1 MSRRIIVLGAGIVGV
16 SVAYQL
22 VQRGHEVSLIDRREP
37 GRETSFGNAGII
49 QREAVEP
56 HAFPSDVRIV
66 LRVLGNRGADIR
78 YRPAGVAASA
88 RALLHYWRNSQ
99 SRRYRRIVPEYAS
112 LIALSTRSHGPMI
125 ERAGVQELVSTTGWL
140 EVYRSRG
147 SLDRRAERV
156 RAVHAH
162 HGVEF
167 ALLDRSELMQ
177 LEPRLSDA
185 VVGGIHWR
193 NSWTVADPGALV
205 SAYAGL
211 FELDG
216 GHLLRAELT
225 DLKPSTGGWEVR
237 TDQGRLDASDVVM
250 ALGPWSK
257 DWTDYLGYRLPLFPL
272 RGYHMH
278 YASEEG
284 RPLHHWVMDAD
295 VGYIVEP
302 MRAGIRLTTGAE
314 VERRQAPPHHGQ
326 LDAAEAAARD
336 LLPALGPR
344 MDATPWLGA
353 RPCSGDMKPVI
364 GPAPRHDGLWFAFGH
379 GHQGFTL
386 GPATAW
392 LLDSMIAGEAPV
404 IDPQP
409 FSPARFD

>member
-1 MSRRIIVLGAGIVGV
+1 MSGKIIVLGAGIVGV
-16 SVAYQL
+16 SVAYRL
-22 VQRGHEVSLIDRREP
+22 VQRGHEVTLIDRREP

-56 HAFPSDVRIV
+56 HAFPSDPRTL
-66 LRVLGNRGADIR
+66 LRMLSNRSVDIR

-88 RALLHYWRNSQ
+88 RPLLHYWRNSL

-112 LIALSTRSHGPMI
+112 LISLSTRAHGPMI
-125 ERAGVQELVSTTGWL
+125 ERAGVQELVSTAGWL
-140 EVYRSRG
+140 EIYRSRAT
-147 SLDRRAERV
+147 LERRAERAS
-156 RAVHAH
+156 AVHAH

-167 ALLDRSELMQ
+167 ALLGRPELMQ
-177 LEPRLSDA
+177 LEPQVSDA
-185 VVGGIHWR
+185 VAGAIHWR
-193 NSWTVADPGALV
+193 NSWTVADPAALV

-211 FELDG
+211 FETDG

-225 DLKPSTGGWEVR
+225 DLKPSRSGWEVH
-237 TDQGRLDASDVVM
+237 TDQGRLDASEVVM
-250 ALGPWSK
+250 ALGPWAK

-278 YASEEG
+278 YATDEST
-284 RPLHHWVMDAD
+284 PLNHWIMDAD

-326 LDAAEAAARD
+326 LDAAEQAARG
-336 LLPALGPR
+336 LLPALGSR
-344 MDATPWLGA
+344 MDAVPWLGA

-364 GPAPRHDGLWFAFGH
+364 GPAPRHAGLWFACGH

-392 LLDSMIAGEAPV
+392 LLDSMIAGELPI
-404 IDPQP
+404 IDPRP
-409 FSPARFD
+409 FSPARFE

>member
-22 VQRGHEVSLIDRREP
+22 VQRGHEVTLIDRREP

-56 HAFPSDVRIV
+56 HAFPSDAWTL
-66 LRVLGNRGADIR
+66 LRTLSNRAVDIR
-78 YRPAGVAASA
+78 YRPVGVAASA
-88 RALLHYWRNSQ
+88 RALLHYWRNSLPT
-99 SRRYRRIVPEYAS
+99 RYRQIVPEYAS
-112 LIALSTRSHGPMI
+112 LISLSTRAHGPMI
-125 ERAGVQELVSTTGWL
+125 ERAGVQGLVSTAGWL
-140 EVYRSRG
+140 EVYRSRAA
-147 SLDRRAERV
+147 LDRRAERA

-167 ALLDRSELMQ
+167 ALLGRSKLMQ
-177 LEPRLSDA
+177 LEPQLSHA
-185 VVGGIHWR
+185 VAGAIHWR

-205 SAYAGL
+205 GAYAGL
-211 FELDG
+211 FESDG

-225 DLKPSTGGWEVR
+225 DLQPSVNGWSAH
-237 TDQGRLDASDVVM
+237 TDRGRVDAADVVM

-257 DWTDYLGYRLPLFPL
+257 DWSDYLGYRLPLFPL

-278 YASEEG
+278 YATDG
-284 RPLHHWVMDAD
+284 GYPLHHWMMDAEF
-295 VGYIVEP
+295 GYLVEP
-302 MRAGIRLTTGAE
+302 MRAGVRLTTGAE

-326 LDAAEAAARD
+326 LDAAERAARG
-336 LLPALGPR
+336 LLPTLGPR
-344 MDATPWLGA
+344 MDAEPWLGA

-364 GPAPRHDGLWFAFGH
+364 GPAPRHAGLWFACGH

-392 LLDSMIAGEAPV
+392 LLDSMIAGEAPI
-404 IDPQP
+404 IDSRP

>member
-22 VQRGHEVSLIDRREP
+22 VQRGHDVTLIDRREP

-56 HAFPSDVRIV
+56 HAFPSDVRTL
-66 LRVLGNRGADIR
+66 LRMLSNRGVDIR

-88 RALLHYWRNSQ
+88 RALLHYWRNSLP
-99 SRRYRRIVPEYAS
+99 RRYRRIVPEYAS

-125 ERAGVQELVSTTGWL
+125 ERAGVQELVSTAGWL
-140 EVYRSRG
+140 EVYRNRTV
-147 SLDRRAERV
+147 LERRAERV

-162 HGVEF
+162 HGVELT
-167 ALLDRSELMQ
+167 LLGRSELMQ
-177 LEPRLSDA
+177 LEPQLSDA
-185 VVGGIHWR
+185 IAGAIHWR
-193 NSWTVADPGALV
+193 NSWTVADPAALV

-211 FELDG
+211 FEIDG
-216 GHLLRAELT
+216 GRLLRAELT
-225 DLKPSTGGWEVR
+225 DLQPSADGWSVD
-237 TDQGRLDASDVVM
+237 TDQGRFDASDVVM

-278 YASEEG
+278 YATDEAC
-284 RPLHHWVMDAD
+284 PLHYWIMDAE
-295 VGYIVEP
+295 VGYILEP
-302 MRAGIRLTTGAE
+302 MRAGMRLTTGAE
-314 VERRQAPPHHGQ
+314 VERRQAPPHHAQ
-326 LDAAEAAARD
+326 LDAAERAARG
-336 LLPALGPR
+336 LVTGLGPR
-344 MDATPWLGA
+344 TDATPWLGS

-386 GPATAW
+386 GPATGW
-392 LLDSMIAGEAPV
+392 LLDSMIAGEPPV
-404 IDPQP
+404 IDPRP
-409 FSPARFD
+409 FSPARFS